1 MPSLLL
7 YGVLAL
13 SILAAIGTGVYKVK
27 QWGADEV
34 RAEWSEANRIARE
47 QEQARSAAAAKE
59 LEDERAKRRVVT
71 RTVTKVVDR
80 IVDRPVYRN
89 VCLDDAGLRCL
100 DSAINGKIDPGCK
113 PDDPVPAVG
122 APDGK
127 GR

>member
-7 YGVLAL
+7 YGILAL

-89 VCLDDAGLRCL
+89 ICLDDAGLRCF
-100 DSAINGKIDPGCK
+100 DSAIDGKIDPGCK
-113 PDDPVPAVG
+113 PDDPVPAAR